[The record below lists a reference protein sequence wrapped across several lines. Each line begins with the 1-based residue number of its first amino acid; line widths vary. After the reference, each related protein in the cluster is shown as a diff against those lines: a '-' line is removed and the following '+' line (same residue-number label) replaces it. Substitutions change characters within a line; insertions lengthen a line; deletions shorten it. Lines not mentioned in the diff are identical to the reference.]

1 VNPLFIVAGIAIAA
15 GTAAWLFDSATEDEE
30 RRHEQLRQQI
40 NELNAQ
46 LGEFDIKLETL
57 QQEHL
62 KKRLANCWR
71 NFPGIIVRFTK
82 KLIRSKRAQNI
93 TGKYSYG
100 IRKRNA

>member
-30 RRHEQLRQQI
+30 RRHEQLREQI

-62 KKRLANCWR
+62 KKALSELLAKLSR
-71 NFPGIIVRFTK
+71 HHRTLYK
-82 KLIRSKRAQNI
+82 KLIRSK
-93 TGKYSYG
+93 KSSKHY
-100 IRKRNA
+100 RKIFVRN